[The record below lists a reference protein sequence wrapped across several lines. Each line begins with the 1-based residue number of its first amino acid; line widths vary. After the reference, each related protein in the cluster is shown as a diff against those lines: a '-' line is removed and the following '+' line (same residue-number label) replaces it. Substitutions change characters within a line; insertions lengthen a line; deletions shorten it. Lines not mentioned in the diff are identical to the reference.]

1 MVRSRRR
8 LVTGWALAL
17 GLAVAAAA
25 CSGSA
30 APAGSAGH
38 AGAPAGTSATAP
50 DVGTGVPGPD
60 AAIPDGLLTPA
71 QIRTAYDLPA
81 LYRQGIDGRGQ
92 TIVIVDPYGSPTIT
106 ADLQKFDAAFG
117 LPAPPSFRVIQPAG
131 PVRPFTPTN
140 NRLDSA
146 LETTLDVEWA
156 HAIAPAASIVL
167 AETPAAEIEGA
178 TGFAQIVQA
187 EQYVIRHHL
196 GGIISMSFGAT
207 EETFQSKAQ
216 LLGFRSAFELAAE
229 PAYRVTLV
237 AATGDEGA
245 AGYTYST
252 KTIYRTRVVGWPA
265 SDPLVTAVGGTQLSL
280 AGDGSRVSP
289 DVAWSDS
296 GGGLSSVF
304 TRPAYQ
310 DGFVSQPM
318 RAIPDISMDAS
329 PLSPAAIY
337 IGLAQQHWQPA
348 AGTSLAT
355 PLFAGIV
362 ALADQVAG
370 HPLGLINPALYAMAK
385 AHDRGIV
392 DVVAG
397 NNTFSS
403 GQGSARITVP
413 GFAAGPGYDMVTGL
427 GTVDARYF
435 VPELAA
441 AAR

>member
-1 MVRSRRR
+1 MLRSRRR
-8 LVTGWALAL
+8 CVAGWALAL
-17 GLAVAAAA
+17 CLAVAGTA

-30 APAGSAGH
+30 PSGSAAH
-38 AGAPAGTSATAP
+38 PRASAGQSATAP

-60 AAIPDGLLTPA
+60 TPIPVGLLTPE
-71 QIRTAYDLPA
+71 QIRAAYDLPA
-81 LYRQGIDGRGQ
+81 LYRQGIDGAGQ

-106 ADLQKFDAAFG
+106 TDLTRFDAAFG
-117 LPAPPSFRVIQPAG
+117 LPAPPSFRLIEPAG
-131 PVRPFTPTN
+131 PVPRFTPSN
-140 NRLDSA
+140 NRLGSA

-156 HAIAPAASIVL
+156 HVIAPAASIVL
-167 AETPAAEIEGA
+167 VETPAAEIEGA
-178 TGFAQIVQA
+178 TGFPQIVQA
-187 EQYVIRHHL
+187 EQYAIRHHL
-196 GGIISMSFGAT
+196 GGVISMSFGAT
-207 EETFQSKAQ
+207 EQTFQSKAQ

-237 AATGDEGA
+237 AATGDQGA
-245 AGYTYST
+245 AGSTYST
-252 KTIYRTRVVGWPA
+252 KSIYRTRAVGWPA

-280 AGDGSRVSP
+280 AGDGSRVRP
-289 DVAWSDS
+289 DVAWADS

-304 TRPAYQ
+304 ARPAYQ

-329 PLSPAAIY
+329 PLSAAAIY
-337 IGLAQQHWQPA
+337 IGLAQQPWQSA

-370 HPLGLINPALYAMAK
+370 HPLGLINPALYKMAR

-392 DVVAG
+392 DVVSG
-397 NNTFSS
+397 SNTFSL

-413 GFAAGPGYDMVTGL
+413 GWTAGPGYDLVTGL

-441 AAR
+441 AAG